1 MSQVVDYKL
10 ADVGEGI
17 AEAEVIEWLV
27 AVGDTV
33 SEDQP
38 VVVVETDKSQ
48 IEIPAPVSGKVLEIS
63 AVAGDVLAVGSSLM
77 KIEASGKVA
86 DDISAHVSH
95 SIPTPNVPTST
106 EKSESA
112 SAPGVR
118 ATNVRP
124 LASPSTRRLAASLG
138 VSLEN
143 VSGSGPNGQIT
154 ADDVQS
160 AATGGASKPE
170 ETATATTVH
179 VAMPTVSEPGV
190 TVIPLRGL
198 RRQIAASMSE
208 ALAIPHILEFK
219 EIDATSL
226 LALRS
231 ELAKDFEAQ
240 GQKLSVTPFLMRACV
255 LALAKHQTFNA
266 RFDSKAAQI
275 AQFENVNLG
284 FATATDDGLIV
295 PVIQKAQN
303 LTVLELARETDNLA
317 GLAKSRKA
325 TLEQLSGGTF
335 TLTNFGS
342 FGTWLGTPIIH
353 PPEVAIAGF
362 GRITEKVLAVDG
374 IPTVRMVL
382 PIVVAADH
390 RVNDGAHVGAF
401 VSEIAELLLH
411 PLSLLE
417 TK

>member
-1 MSQVVDYKL
+1 MSQIVDYKL

-27 AVGDTV
+27 AVGDIV

-48 IEIPAPVSGKVLEIS
+48 IEIPSPVTGKVIEIS
-63 AVAGDVLAVGSSLM
+63 AAAGEVLAVGSSLM
-77 KIEASGKVA
+77 KIEASGKVSS
-86 DDISAHVSH
+86 DISSH
-95 SIPTPNVPTST
+95 TSPAPSGAPTTKQSVTA
-106 EKSESA
+106 SE
-112 SAPGVR
+112 PGVR
-118 ATNVRP
+118 ATSIRP

-143 VSGSGPNGQIT
+143 VSGSGSNGQIT
-154 ADDVQS
+154 AEDVQ
-160 AATGGASKPE
+160 AAASGEATKPK
-170 ETATATTVH
+170 
-179 VAMPTVSEPGV
+179 AMPVIAEAGV
-190 TVIPLRGL
+190 TIIPLRGL

-208 ALAIPHILEFK
+208 ALTIPHILEFK
-219 EIDATSL
+219 EIDATAL
-226 LALRS
+226 LALRA
-231 ELAKDFEAQ
+231 ELAKDFEAE
-240 GQKLSVTPFLMRACV
+240 GLKLSVTPLLMRACV
-255 LALAKHQTFNA
+255 LALAKHETFNA
-266 RFDSKAAQI
+266 RFDAQAAQI
-275 AQFENVNLG
+275 QQFENVNLG

-295 PVIQKAQN
+295 PVIQKAQD
-303 LTVLELARETDNLA
+303 LAIKELAQATDNLA
-317 GLAKSRKA
+317 ALAKSRKA
-325 TLEQLSGGTF
+325 TPEQLGGGTF

-353 PPEVAIAGF
+353 APEVAIAGF

-374 IPTVRMVL
+374 VPTVRMVL

-390 RVNDGAHVGAF
+390 RVNDGAHLGAF

>member
-1 MSQVVDYKL
+1 MSQIVDYKL

-27 AVGDTV
+27 AVGDLV

-38 VVVVETDKSQ
+38 VIVVETDKSQ
-48 IEIPAPVSGKVLEIS
+48 IEIPAPVSGKVIELCV
-63 AVAGDVLAVGSSLM
+63 VAGDVLAVGSSLM
-77 KIEASGKVA
+77 KIEASGEVSN
-86 DDISAHVSH
+86 DISAHAW
-95 SIPTPNVPTST
+95 PATPSPSAVTTSD
-106 EKSESA
+106 KSDSP
-112 SAPGVR
+112 STPGSR

-138 VSLEN
+138 VVLEN
-143 VSGSGPNGQIT
+143 VLGSGPNGQIT
-154 ADDVQS
+154 AEDIQ
-160 AATGGASKPE
+160 AAS
-170 ETATATTVH
+170 ATA
-179 VAMPTVSEPGV
+179 APTSSPKVTPAVSEPGV

-198 RRQIAASMSE
+198 RRQIAASMTQ
-208 ALAIPHILEFK
+208 ALTIPHILEFK
-219 EIDATSL
+219 EIDATAL

-231 ELAKDFEAQ
+231 DLTKDFQAQ
-240 GQKLSVTPFLMRACV
+240 GQKLSVTPFLMRACA
-255 LALAKHQTFNA
+255 LALAKHKTFNA
-266 RFDSKAAQI
+266 RFDSEVAEI

-295 PVIQKAQN
+295 PVIQNAQN
-303 LTVLELARETDNLA
+303 LSVKELAQETDNLVA
-317 GLAKSRKA
+317 LAKSRKA
-325 TLEQLSGGTF
+325 SLEQLSGGTF

-353 PPEVAIAGF
+353 APEVAIAGF

-390 RVNDGAHVGAF
+390 RVNDGAHLGAF
-401 VSEIAELLLH
+401 VSEIAELLLR

-417 TK
+417 NK